1 MKLRLAKHS
10 QLSSL
15 KGEQVCQAKTMAFRV
30 SSLAI
35 VPAFTGRYLL
45 RANQSI
51 SLEVA
56 GDISELWI
64 GWFVLA
70 FVIIA
75 ILYGI
80 GATLANRAFVLSEK
94 WSNRLFP
101 MIAVIGLGVA
111 GYIAYVQLFQV
122 QAICGPLENCN
133 TVLQS
138 RYARL
143 LGFVPNSVLGLI
155 SYLALLFLWG
165 WFNHRQD
172 WLSVKAPLLMLA
184 ITLLGS
190 LLSIHLTM
198 IQVSILKALC
208 MWCLSSALLITALF
222 LLSISLYQANQSPL
236 SVMDDQ

>member
-190 LLSIHLTM
+190 LLSIHLTVL
-198 IQVSILKALC
+198 QVSVLKALC
-208 MWCLSSALLITALF
+208 MWCLSSAILITGLF
-222 LLSISLYQANQSPL
+222 LLSISIYQASHSSL
-236 SVMDDQ
+236 SSIADE